1 MKLPFAIAP
10 KTTEGRYLAVALLF
24 FLLLAVMTFMLWKH
38 PDIAGI
44 QDGSQQQIYWL
55 IAGGCISGCT
65 LILSMLLLAAVRN
78 AGKQEFN
85 ALVDDTSGDDE
96 KRKRENDNAPVHP
109 AVVMCDRIRAHLRS
123 RISFYWRS
131 KTRLL
136 LITGD
141 EAAIEQL
148 VPGLQQQQWLEGNRA
163 VLIYGGNL
171 ASEPDRE
178 KYTALRKL
186 RRGAALDGIDPCTA

>member
-1 MKLPFAIAP
+1 MRGIRSGAIHNSS
-10 KTTEGRYLAVALLF
+10 RV
-24 FLLLAVMTFMLWKH
+24 
-38 PDIAGI
+38 
-44 QDGSQQQIYWL
+44 
-55 IAGGCISGCT
+55 
-65 LILSMLLLAAVRN
+65 LSR
-78 AGKQEFN
+78 
-85 ALVDDTSGDDE
+85 

-148 VPGLQQQQWLEGNRA
+148 LPGLQKQQWLEGNRT
-163 VLIYGGNL
+163 VLIYGGSL
-171 ASEPDRE
+171 AS
-178 KYTALRKL
+178 
-186 RRGAALDGIDPCTA
+186 